1 MSMMK
6 WIFVFILL
14 PSLSCAFAFQ
24 PTKLLIPIPQLPIHG
39 STIPFYY
46 CPTALFSSISDD
58 GDMSINDKDNDNNDV
73 SSDLSWMERAMGTT
87 DRNDE
92 SDDNNN
98 DKSTAI
104 IPPGLIGFA
113 VHPKLGFVALIAASD
128 DDHRS
133 DADNEANCDS
143 VTASKNKRIG
153 YVIIS
158 PKDTEYVRSAEGLT
172 LVQLVGGLDLGLA
185 ILPPD
190 KLMNIFFDGDDDNT
204 DDNIGGSSLSSS
216 SSSSPSSSSPRMG
229 LRLERLEIIQPSLVA
244 STTDPST
251 TGDNSNGNPGVG
263 LDSTVKNEAS
273 DSESKIRDSNI
284 LLNAPA
290 VFSAVQ
296 SMPDHA
302 LSALSGVDLDDIIS
316 AMGTHANG
324 NGKLTNPKSFR
335 DLLDTLRDDERSGG
349 RNNSKVR
356 SSFRLTA
363 SVPID
368 GDDEWRD
375 TITVEIKDAFVAI
388 AISIR
393 YGVTVEASTGFLD
406 GVTTVTIKEEGR
418 ENEYLDASNLDLF
431 FPAFRPLK
439 QLYEDAKVMD
449 GFVPGMFLRAK
460 EDTNIG

>member
-1 MSMMK
+1 
-6 WIFVFILL
+6 
-14 PSLSCAFAFQ
+14 
-24 PTKLLIPIPQLPIHG
+24 
-39 STIPFYY
+39 
-46 CPTALFSSISDD
+46 
-58 GDMSINDKDNDNNDV
+58 
-73 SSDLSWMERAMGTT
+73 MG
-87 DRNDE
+87 
-92 SDDNNN
+92 
-98 DKSTAI
+98 
-104 IPPGLIGFA
+104 
-113 VHPKLGFVALIAASD
+113 
-128 DDHRS
+128 
-133 DADNEANCDS
+133 
-143 VTASKNKRIG
+143 
-153 YVIIS
+153 
-158 PKDTEYVRSAEGLT
+158 
-172 LVQLVGGLDLGLA
+172 VQLVGGLDLGLA

-229 LRLERLEIIQPSLVA
+229 LRLERLEIIPPSLVA

-273 DSESKIRDSNI
+273 DSESKIRDDNI

-324 NGKLTNPKSFR
+324 DGKLTNPKSFR
-335 DLLDTLRDDERSGG
+335 DLLDTLRDDERRGG